1 MLRCMQRTNIYLTEE
16 QQRALDERARR
27 AGTNRS
33 AVLREILDAELAQ
46 PAPPDAQLR
55 AQFAALADQHEE
67 LVAGLFDDDP
77 DLRIDA

>member
-1 MLRCMQRTNIYLTEE
+1 MQRTNIYLTED
-16 QQRALDERARR
+16 QQRALDQRARQ

-33 AVLREILDAELAQ
+33 AVLREILDAELAE
-46 PAPPDAQLR
+46 PAPPDAHLR
-55 AQFAALADQHEE
+55 AQFAALADQHDQ